1 MKQQLVNEIL
11 KGAQDRETYRGQ
23 VSRPSSTTEALQT
36 PIIAIERPRF
46 ASRESGSTVEGTEH
60 SNTNKHTIII

>member
-1 MKQQLVNEIL
+1 M

-23 VSRPSSTTEALQT
+23 VSRARSKTEALHT
-36 PIIAIERPRF
+36 PIITIKRPRF
-46 ASRESGSTVEGTEH
+46 AFREGGSTVEGTEH